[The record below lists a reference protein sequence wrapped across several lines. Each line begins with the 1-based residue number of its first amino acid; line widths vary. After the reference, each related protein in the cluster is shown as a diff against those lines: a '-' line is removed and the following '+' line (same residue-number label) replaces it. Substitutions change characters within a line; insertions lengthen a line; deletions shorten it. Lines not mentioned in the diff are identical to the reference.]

1 MVIASTLFKMSPY
14 TPPGNCLWMRFSDN
28 FNLSWCRQVHTIQI
42 TEKMTYDIGKTC
54 PADRGCGN
62 ILCKYNCLRGLF
74 GDLFYSFLITSLY
87 WFSVRL
93 VTFSLASSG
102 SLLFRCLCH
111 KDCFKIELNPQYI
124 KWRSYYGL
132 LSKEMQL
139 TVGPMEH
146 LFEHLRKV
154 CQGGQLTDNMLL
166 HVLVFSK

>member
-1 MVIASTLFKMSPY
+1 LETYSIVS
-14 TPPGNCLWMRFSDN
+14 
-28 FNLSWCRQVHTIQI
+28 LSRPCTDSVS
-42 TEKMTYDIGKTC
+42 
-54 PADRGCGN
+54 
-62 ILCKYNCLRGLF
+62 GLYLQLGEF
-74 GDLFYSFLITSLY
+74 
-87 WFSVRL
+87 W
-93 VTFSLASSG
+93 
-102 SLLFRCLCH
+102 LFRCLCH

-132 LSKEMQL
+132 FSKEMQL